1 MFFARVVVRDASG
14 RRARAVVLAGVG
26 RMLAAAC
33 VSRECRLLKS
43 RRKISSHLHP
53 IQAHIETMDRS
64 SSFRELRA
72 AAARSG
78 TRRSRVAIDLR
89 AHGPAL
95 EALAQ
100 SRHIPLAVL
109 MRAALAEWLKS
120 HTVVDGT
127 TVADAS
133 PEAPIAS
140 QHEGSIVKVTLRMP
154 ARSATRLAREAYAA
168 EAPQGLFVAR
178 LLEGLPPVPVPADL
192 EENRRALMAS
202 TVTLAALLSDLRA
215 LERGLSRAGRED
227 LAACV
232 AEIRPV
238 SEAVSRH
245 LEQASA
251 LLAELAKSRRRPS
264 VGAGA
269 A

>member
-1 MFFARVVVRDASG
+1 
-14 RRARAVVLAGVG
+14 
-26 RMLAAAC
+26 MLAAAC

-43 RRKISSHLHP
+43 RREISSHLHP

-120 HTVVDGT
+120 HTVVGT

-168 EAPQGLFVAR
+168 EASQGLFVAR

-215 LERGLSRAGRED
+215 LERSLSRAGRED
-227 LAACV
+227 LAACA

-245 LEQASA
+245 LDQASA